1 MTMTMTMTMIGRHGL
16 VFLTQCALALAL
28 ALPGL
33 AGAQSYPARQ
43 VRYIVPFPPAGATDI
58 MARNVAQILSE
69 AWNQPVVVENRA
81 GGNALIGAEVAA
93 KSPADGYTYL
103 AITLTHAINATLFPK
118 APFDLRRDFTAVSV
132 LASSPMLVVVNPT
145 SPAKSLAEL
154 TALARSKN
162 LSAGSSGNGTPPH
175 MGLEQYRQI
184 GAFAATHVPYKGGAP
199 SLTDLVGGQLDFIVS
214 NLPESIGHVKGGR
227 LRPLALTSRNR
238 HPLVPDVPTTTEA
251 GTPGLSITNWTAL
264 LVPAGTPADIVA
276 RIHADAVKG
285 LKQPQMTRRIQ
296 EQGFEVIGST
306 PAEAQAFVAAEIER
320 WGKVVRDA
328 GIKTD

>member
-1 MTMTMTMTMIGRHGL
+1 MTTIGTGGPSLLAR
-16 VFLTQCALALAL
+16 CMLALAL
-28 ALPGL
+28 AAPCF
-33 AGAQSYPARQ
+33 AQAQSYPARQ

-58 MARNVAQILSE
+58 MARNVAQVLSE
-69 AWNQPVVVENRA
+69 SWNQPVVVENRP
-81 GGNALIGAEVAA
+81 GGNALIGADVAA

-118 APFDLRRDFTAVSV
+118 APFDLRRDFTVVSV
-132 LASSPMLVVVNPT
+132 LSSSPMLVVVNAS
-145 SPAKSLAEL
+145 SPVKTLADL

-162 LSAGSSGNGTPPH
+162 LSAGSSGNGSPPH
-175 MGLEQYRQI
+175 MGLEQYRQTA
-184 GAFAATHVPYKGGAP
+184 GFAVTHVPYKGGAP

-238 HPLVPDVPTTTEA
+238 HPLVPEVPTTVEA

-264 LVPAGTPADIVA
+264 VVPAGTPADIVSK
-276 RIHADAVKG
+276 IHADVAKG

-296 EQGFEVIGST
+296 EQGFEVIGSA
-306 PAEAQAFVAAEIER
+306 PAEAQAFVAAEVER
-320 WGKVVRDA
+320 WSKVVRDA
-328 GIKTD
+328 GIKSD